1 MSRTLITRFRQW
13 YFGSGKIGSVGILM
27 IRTNKAIFILA
38 LVILSCSC
46 SGLVKTSDSSIPR
59 LLTPLAEA
67 KFEDLTQQL
76 QPYTDLQ
83 TLQAWSVYIRFNDAE
98 AAERYREAEA
108 ILVLKRPDKIRLIVQ
123 APVLKSKVAEMVS
136 ESNRFKVA
144 VYPSD
149 YKRFLVGTNDADY
162 SNWRA
167 TLGEKGKSALIAA
180 RPFHFTE
187 ALMMRPLDCSGSRI
201 ICVIEETI
209 IEEPDPQKGAKKGA
223 RALRSFYVISEAEK
237 PSEENAPARVR
248 RRFWFDRTSGAR
260 FARQQIFDNKGELVT
275 EVSYSDY
282 KNLNGESKSLW
293 PGMILVSRPHDGYSA
308 RLTFSEDRFK
318 INPQLPANAF
328 AMENT
333 EGLPETDLDKPI
345 TP

>member
-1 MSRTLITRFRQW
+1 VKYLEA
-13 YFGSGKIGSVGILM
+13 GELEALEILM
-27 IRTNKAIFILA
+27 IRTKQAIIILA

-67 KFEDLTQQL
+67 KFEDLAQ
-76 QPYTDLQ
+76 
-83 TLQAWSVYIRFNDAE
+83 
-98 AAERYREAEA
+98 AEA
-108 ILVLKRPDKIRLIVQ
+108 ILVLLRPDKIRLVVQ
-123 APVLKSKVAEMVS
+123 APVVKTKVAEMVS

-144 VYPSD
+144 IYPSD

-167 TLGEKGKSALIAA
+167 TLGDKGKSALISA

-187 ALMMRPLDCSGSRI
+187 ALMMRALDCNDSRI
-201 ICVIEETI
+201 ICGIEETI
-209 IEEPDPQKGAKKGA
+209 VEEPDPQRGSKKGA
-223 RALRSFYVISEAEK
+223 RALRSFYVISELEK
-237 PSEENAPARVR
+237 PSQENGPARVR
-248 RRFWFDRTSGAR
+248 RRFWFDRTMGAR
-260 FARQQIFDNKGELVT
+260 FARQQIFDNQGDLTT

-282 KNLNGESKSLW
+282 KRLNGESKSLW
-293 PGMILVSRPHDGYSA
+293 PGVILVSRPHDGYSA

-328 AMENT
+328 TLENT

>member
-1 MSRTLITRFRQW
+1 
-13 YFGSGKIGSVGILM
+13 M
-27 IRTNKAIFILA
+27 IRTNLAIIILA
-38 LVILSCSC
+38 LIILSCAC
-46 SGLVKTSDSSIPR
+46 SSLVKTSDSSIPR

-67 KFEDLTQQL
+67 KFDDLTQQL

-108 ILVLKRPDKIRLIVQ
+108 ILVLMRPDKIRLIVQ
-123 APVLKSKVAEMVS
+123 APVVKTKVAEMVS

-149 YKRFLVGTNDADY
+149 YKRFLIGTNDADY
-162 SNWRA
+162 SSWRA
-167 TLGEKGKSALIAA
+167 TLGEKGKSALISA

-187 ALMMRPLDCSGSRI
+187 ALMMRSLDCSDSRI
-201 ICVIEETI
+201 VCGIEETI
-209 IEEPDPQKGAKKGA
+209 IEEPDPQRGAKKGA
-223 RALRSFYVISEAEK
+223 RALRSYYVISELEK
-237 PSEENAPARVR
+237 PSQENAPARVR
-248 RRFWFDRTSGAR
+248 RRFWFDRTIGAR
-260 FARQQIFDNKGELVT
+260 FARQQIFDNQGELVT

-282 KNLNGESKSLW
+282 KKLNGGSNGLW

-328 AMENT
+328 TLENT
-333 EGLPETDLDKPI
+333 EGLPETNLDKPI

>member
-1 MSRTLITRFRQW
+1 MK
-13 YFGSGKIGSVGILM
+13 FGSGRIGSVGILM
-27 IRTNKAIFILA
+27 IRTKQAIFFLA
-38 LVILSCSC
+38 LVILSCAC
-46 SGLVKTSDSSIPR
+46 SSLVKTSDSSIPR
-59 LLTPLAEA
+59 LMTPLAEA
-67 KFEDLTQQL
+67 KFDDLTKQL

-83 TLQAWSVYIRFNDAE
+83 SLKSWSVYIRFNDAE

-108 ILVLKRPDKIRLIVQ
+108 ILVLMRPDKIRMIVQ
-123 APVLKSKVAEMVS
+123 APVVKTKVAEMVS

-167 TLGEKGKSALIAA
+167 TLGDKGRSALISA

-201 ICVIEETI
+201 VCGIEETI
-209 IEEPDPQKGAKKGA
+209 VEEPDLQKGAKKGA
-223 RALRSFYVISEAEK
+223 RALRSYYVISELEK
-237 PSEENAPARVR
+237 PSEESGPARVR
-248 RRFWFDRTSGAR
+248 RRFWFDRTMGSR
-260 FARQQIFDNKGELVT
+260 FARQQIFDNQGELTT

-282 KNLNGESKSLW
+282 KKLNSESAGVW
-293 PGMILVSRPHDGYSA
+293 PGVILVSRPHDGYSA
-308 RLTFSEDRFK
+308 RLTFSEDRFE
-318 INPQLPANAF
+318 INPQLSANAF
-328 AMENT
+328 TLENT